1 MFSHIVIGARD
12 LDEAKRFYD
21 AVLAPLGVTLFS
33 DDRDSGWISYR
44 ADGARPGLDI
54 CRPLDGKPASVGN
67 GVNVGL
73 LAPSREVVRAAHAA
87 GLAHGG
93 TSEGEAKLRPHY
105 HASWYGAYL
114 RDPTGN
120 KICIVCHGPE

>member
-1 MFSHIVIGARD
+1 MFSHVIVGARD
-12 LDEAKRFYD
+12 LDEAKAFYD

-33 DDRDSGWISYR
+33 DDRAEGWISYR
-44 ADGARPGLDI
+44 AGGQRPGLDI
-54 CRPLDGKPASVGN
+54 CRPTDGQPASVGN

-73 LAPSREVVRAAHAA
+73 LAPSREAVRLAHAA

-93 TSEGEAKLRPHY
+93 SDEGEAKLRPQY
-105 HASWYGAYL
+105 HPNWYGAYL

-120 KICIVCHGPE
+120 KLCIVCHAAG

>member
-12 LDEAKRFYD
+12 LDEAKTFYD

-33 DDRDSGWISYR
+33 DDRAVGWLTYR
-44 ADGARPGLDI
+44 AGGERPGLDI
-54 CRPLDGKPASVGN
+54 CRPTDGKRASVGN
-67 GVNVGL
+67 GVNIGL
-73 LAPSREVVRAAHAA
+73 RAENREAVRQAHAA

-93 TSEGEAKLRPHY
+93 SSEGEPKLRPHY
-105 HASWYGAYL
+105 HSNWYGAYL

-120 KICIVCHGPE
+120 KLCIVCHEVD